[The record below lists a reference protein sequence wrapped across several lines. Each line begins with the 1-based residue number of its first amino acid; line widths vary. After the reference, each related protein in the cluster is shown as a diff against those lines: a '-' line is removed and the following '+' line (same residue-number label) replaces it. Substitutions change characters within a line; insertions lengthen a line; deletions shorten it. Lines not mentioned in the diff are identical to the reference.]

1 MRDMTKDNAR
11 TLAHAVFQVSPFEL
25 NSGYLTAKEYAQK
38 NLTGKTHYVDP
49 DTLRYHKSRIL
60 ESYSTDHGTLF
71 ALIESCALDMNNTS
85 RGFRFVVFDLG
96 GQSLGRASLECT
108 YKSKASAQ
116 GAMWVW
122 LDDFDVVSH
131 YIDRLGDDLR
141 RIDHKAIAIKKLVE
155 EMESDE

>member
-1 MRDMTKDNAR
+1 MRYMTKDNAR
-11 TLAHAVFQVSPFEL
+11 TLAHDVFQVSPFEL
-25 NSGYLTAKEYAQK
+25 NSGYFTAKEHAQK

-71 ALIESCALDMNNTS
+71 ALIESCALDMHNKS

-96 GQSLGRASLECT
+96 GQSLGRASLEDA
-108 YKSKASAQ
+108 YKTKASAEK
-116 GAMWVW
+116 AMWAW

-131 YIDRLGDDLR
+131 YIERLGDDLR
-141 RIDHKAIAIKKLVE
+141 RIGHKADAINKLVRG
-155 EMESDE
+155 MESGE

>member
-1 MRDMTKDNAR
+1 MQHMTKDNAR
-11 TLAHAVFQVSPFEL
+11 TLAHDVFQVSPFEL
-25 NSGYLTAKEYAQK
+25 NSGYFTAKEHAQK

-60 ESYSTDHGTLF
+60 ESYSTDHGGLF
-71 ALIESCALDMNNTS
+71 AIIESCALDMHNTS

-96 GQSLGRASLECT
+96 GQSLGRASLEGT
-108 YKSKASAQ
+108 YKSKAAAEK
-116 GAMWVW
+116 AMWIW

-141 RIDHKAIAIKKLVE
+141 RIGHKVGAINKLVE
-155 EMESDE
+155 KMESGE